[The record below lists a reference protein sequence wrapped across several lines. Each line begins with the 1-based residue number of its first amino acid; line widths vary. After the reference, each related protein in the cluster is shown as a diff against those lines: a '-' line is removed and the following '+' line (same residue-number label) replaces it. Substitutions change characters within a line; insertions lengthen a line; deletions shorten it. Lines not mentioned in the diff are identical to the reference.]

1 MFCRDLDQCE
11 EFQSQSHCSFAWIL
25 LYSLGQSI
33 CACVH
38 YTFLNDKM
46 FNCYL
51 QLHETRYLGAVSICD
66 LANCKC
72 HFNASNTGKLFN
84 VETIQCRY
92 KRKFPCCSNNNL
104 NCNTPATK
112 LRGILQSPCLSVCL
126 SVC

>member
-1 MFCRDLDQCE
+1 MCLRTK
-11 EFQSQSHCSFAWIL
+11 CSVVTLTNVKNSKVKVTVALHGYF
-25 LYSLGQSI
+25 YSLGPSI

-38 YTFLNDKM
+38 YTFLNDKIS
-46 FNCYL
+46 NCYL

-92 KRKFPCCSNNNL
+92 KRKFPCC
-104 NCNTPATK
+104 ATT
-112 LRGILQSPCLSVCL
+112 I
-126 SVC
+126 